1 MLSKGKFL
9 TQEMQAVPAGWSAS
23 ALTHFIPRREGE
35 EATSTVV
42 SRLHGQGS
50 RLLNL
55 HHPAGGFSWKGTS
68 LNL

>member
-9 TQEMQAVPAGWSAS
+9 PQEMQAVPAGWSAS

-35 EATSTVV
+35 EATSTVSV
-42 SRLHGQGS
+42 GCTVRAHDSSTFTTLQVVQLER
-50 RLLNL
+50 
-55 HHPAGGFSWKGTS
+55 TS